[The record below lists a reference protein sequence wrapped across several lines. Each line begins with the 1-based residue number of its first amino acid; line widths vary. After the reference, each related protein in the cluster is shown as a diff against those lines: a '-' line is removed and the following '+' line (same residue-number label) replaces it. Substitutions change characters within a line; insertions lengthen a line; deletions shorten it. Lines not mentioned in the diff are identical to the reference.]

1 VGSTTPSTREQVLQA
16 AAQLF
21 AQRGYRG
28 TSVED
33 IGAACGIS
41 GPAVY
46 KHFTNKHAVLAR
58 LLTSISEHLLA
69 RGQEVVAAA
78 STPEQALAELV
89 AFHTDFALREPAL
102 IRVQDRDLGS
112 LEEREAR
119 TVRRLQRGY
128 VELWVAVL
136 RELDPDLGVDAA
148 RTRAH
153 ATFGLLN
160 STPHSARVPAVARAQ
175 LTAMALRLHHHRPRC
190 QYMRTYRA

>member
-175 LTAMALRLHHHRPRC
+175 LTAMALRALDSGG
-190 QYMRTYRA
+190 RAAAPA

>member
-1 VGSTTPSTREQVLQA
+1 MGSTTPSTREQVLQA

-175 LTAMALRLHHHRPRC
+175 LTAMALRALDSGG
-190 QYMRTYRA
+190 RAAAPA